1 VTELVARA
9 MSECHLYMDLH
20 PCPHCGEQEFS
31 WSTHQAGIR
40 DGQKISSYE
49 GRCPTCGATRRFEFI
64 VLDPN
69 IPPPGLGGPEP
80 SQIIDPAEFLAVGD
94 HAWRL
99 AVVPATATPDEVA
112 DAYDAAVDAV
122 AAVEEI
128 LKFIPPDATVV
139 PETAFR
145 TPEGMA
151 RLAANPMRFSRRT
164 LEAVLVD
171 RRQVLAEVSRHMDA
185 IDWDAVD

>member
-1 VTELVARA
+1 MTELVARS
-9 MSECHLYMDLH
+9 MSECHLYMDLR
-20 PCPHCGEQEFS
+20 PCPHCGEPEFS
-31 WSTHQAGIR
+31 WSVHAAGIR
-40 DGQKISSYE
+40 DGQRTSSYE
-49 GRCPTCGATRRFEFI
+49 GQCPTCGAARRFEFI

-69 IPPPGLGGPEP
+69 LPPPALGGPEP

-94 HAWRL
+94 HAMRL
-99 AVVPATATPDEVA
+99 AVVRPDATPEDVA

-128 LKFIPPDATVV
+128 LKFIPPDAAVV
-139 PETAFR
+139 PEPAFR
-145 TPEGMA
+145 TQDGLA
-151 RLAANPMRFSRRT
+151 RLAANPLRFGRRT

-171 RRQVLAEVSRHMDA
+171 RRQVLAELSRRMDA

>member
-1 VTELVARA
+1 
-9 MSECHLYMDLH
+9 
-20 PCPHCGEQEFS
+20 
-31 WSTHQAGIR
+31 
-40 DGQKISSYE
+40 
-49 GRCPTCGATRRFEFI
+49 

-69 IPPPGLGGPEP
+69 MPPPALGGPEP

-99 AVVPATATPDEVA
+99 AVVPANATPDDIA
-112 DAYDAAVDAV
+112 DAHDAAVDAV

-171 RRQVLAEVSRHMDA
+171 RRQVLAEVSRQMDA